1 MINDKAFLFT
11 FSTIYKF
18 LVLSIKCLYLSGFV
32 PVLPRGL
39 VNFNYGFHGC
49 VHLGNEMDPNQSA
62 KEPTRVSF
70 PASPDKYHT
79 IVFVDA
85 ESRALHWLLV
95 NIPGPKVKEGNT
107 IAVYQPPSS
116 RLSSESHRYVVVALE
131 QSGAILYGLEDYSAS
146 FCDWKKREMFDL
158 SNFMQKFNLE
168 VVAGNFFKSI
178 PNQTF
183 AEQQCNYTYI

>member
-1 MINDKAFLFT
+1 MINDKAFLLT

-18 LVLSIKCLYLSGFV
+18 LVLSIKCLYFSGFV

-85 ESRALHWLLV
+85 ALFLGVFLFVHQFQYLLHLQM
-95 NIPGPKVKEGNT
+95 I
-107 IAVYQPPSS
+107 
-116 RLSSESHRYVVVALE
+116 
-131 QSGAILYGLEDYSAS
+131 
-146 FCDWKKREMFDL
+146 FDL
-158 SNFMQKFNLE
+158 W
-168 VVAGNFFKSI
+168 G
-178 PNQTF
+178 
-183 AEQQCNYTYI
+183 